1 MFKVEITEQD
11 ERELMD
17 IVASKMCRYMMDK
30 RMSEII
36 GVVTKQVAEDI
47 KKEITESGKVD
58 EKVDAVVKRIEQALV
73 SRAQKQ
79 MTEIIDTAK
88 TDSKNLS
95 PDAKRMRDTLIAT
108 MIGYQNEIGND
119 VNSEAY
125 KAYQRVL
132 ELLEKDYGEF
142 MH

>member
-58 EKVDAVVKRIEQALV
+58 EKVDAVVKRIEQGLV

>member
-58 EKVDAVVKRIEQALV
+58 EKIDVIVKRIEQSLV
-73 SRAQKQ
+73 SRTHKQ
-79 MTEIIDTAK
+79 MTDIINTAK
-88 TDSKNLS
+88 ESAPMSD
-95 PDAKRMRDTLIAT
+95 DARRMRDTLIAT
-108 MIGYQNEIGND
+108 MIGFQNELGND

-125 KAYQRVL
+125 KAYQRVMD
-132 ELLEKDYGEF
+132 LLERDYGQF

>member
-73 SRAQKQ
+73 SRTQKQ
-79 MTEIIDTAK
+79 MTEIINTTK

>member
-11 ERELMD
+11 EKELMD

-73 SRAQKQ
+73 SRTQKQ
-79 MTEIIDTAK
+79 MTEIINTTK

>member
-17 IVASKMCRYMMDK
+17 MVASKMCRYMMDK

>member
-132 ELLEKDYGEF
+132 ELLENDYGEF